1 MHFYSRLPVQERQCL
16 KEIEPQAFYKLLDKL
31 ETIERKISNSFIL
44 ALRLHHSALE
54 IMYTDPDFA
63 YLLLITALEAISS
76 IVYEDYKPENEIQYL
91 DSKYHGWKKLSDALP
106 TELKI
111 TLKEVLM
118 KNEQFISKKFSKFV
132 VENIPDT
139 FWSEKDD
146 DAKPDYLYSLIL
158 SSGEEKIE
166 HSDKMISKYELIEK
180 QNLRK
185 VLQNIYD
192 ARSKLIHEGRKMPA
206 SIVMGLSRFIPVEA
220 LEELSGNKEAM
231 KQTGIKI
238 PIPPL
243 ITFERLVSYSMV
255 EFLRKYS
262 T

>member
-1 MHFYSRLPVQERQCL
+1 
-16 KEIEPQAFYKLLDKL
+16 
-31 ETIERKISNSFIL
+31 
-44 ALRLHHSALE
+44 
-54 IMYTDPDFA
+54 
-63 YLLLITALEAISS
+63 LITALEAISS